1 MRFKVLFFVAMILGM
16 VACNNTESPMD
27 VIVGGDVETTVQVAI
42 PEASR
47 AEGVEGFNLS
57 TLGSDFELR
66 FILEIYNTED
76 DATSPD
82 NESRSIEEQSCSRMV
97 QYSSVPSTAFDVRL
111 APERNYRFVVWADIV
126 AKQDERNAEW
136 DYDHYYETSSLKNVT
151 IIDRSWV
158 CNALDR
164 DAYTGFKDVN
174 NFTSASS
181 INIQLVRPFA
191 MLRVVTVNDDT
202 VVTKLGVDYTSVPK
216 TFNAYTGKIRE
227 ATTKSH
233 VIDTHNNVNVTPNNI
248 VDGER
253 TLFTDFIFASDQD
266 TSFNFTM
273 SAYNDSET
281 PFKEI
286 PFEVAI
292 KRNCLTTVKGKLLN
306 N

>member
-1 MRFKVLFFVAMILGM
+1 MRFKILFFVAMILGM
-16 VACNNTESPMD
+16 VACNKAESPMD

-47 AEGVEGFNLS
+47 AEGVEGFDLS
-57 TLGSDFELR
+57 TLGTNFELR
-66 FILEIYNTED
+66 FILEIYYTED
-76 DATSPD
+76 DATSPED
-82 NESRSIEEQSCSRMV
+82 ESRSTEEQSCSRMV

-111 APERNYRFVVWADIV
+111 APERDYRFVVWADIV
-126 AKQDERNAEW
+126 AKKDERNAEV
-136 DYDHYYETSSLKNVT
+136 DYDHYYETSSSLKNVS
-151 IIDRSWV
+151 IIDEYWT

-164 DAYTGFKDVN
+164 DAYTGFKDVD

-191 MLRVVTVNDDT
+191 MLRVVTVNDNT
-202 VVTKLGVDYTSVPK
+202 AEFKLGVDYASVPT
-216 TFNAYTGKIRE
+216 TFNAYTGEIGE
-227 ATTKSH
+227 TTEKSH
-233 VIDTHNNVNVTPNNI
+233 VKVTHNPI
-248 VDGER
+248 VDGESER
-253 TLFTDFIFASDQD
+253 TLFTDFIFASNQD

-273 SAYNDSET
+273 SAYYSDSET

>member
-1 MRFKVLFFVAMILGM
+1 MRFKILFFVAMILGM

-47 AEGVEGFNLS
+47 AEGVEGFDLS
-57 TLGSDFELR
+57 TLGTDTDFELR

-76 DATSPD
+76 DATSPED
-82 NESRSIEEQSCSRMV
+82 ESRSTEEQSCSRMV

-111 APERNYRFVVWADIV
+111 APERDYRFVVWADIV
-126 AKQDERNAEW
+126 AKKDERVAEW

-151 IIDRSWV
+151 IIDENWT

-174 NFTSASS
+174 NFTSTSS

-202 VVTKLGVDYTSVPK
+202 VVTKLGVNYTSVPT
-216 TFNAYTGKIRE
+216 TFNAYTGEIGE
-227 ATTKSH
+227 TTTTKSH
-233 VIDTHNNVNVTPNNI
+233 VNVTPNTI

>member
-1 MRFKVLFFVAMILGM
+1 MRFKILFFVAMILGM

-57 TLGSDFELR
+57 TLGTKFELR

-76 DATSPD
+76 DATLPD

-126 AKQDERNAEW
+126 AKQDERVAEG
-136 DYDHYYETSSLKNVT
+136 DYDHYYETSSSLKNVS
-151 IIDRSWV
+151 IIDENWT

-164 DAYTGFKDVN
+164 DAYTGFKDVD

-202 VVTKLGVDYTSVPK
+202 VVTKLGVDYTSVP
-216 TFNAYTGKIRE
+216 TIFNAYTGEIGV

-233 VIDTHNNVNVTPNNI
+233 DNVTPYNI

-266 TSFNFTM
+266 SSFNFTM
-273 SAYNDSET
+273 SAYNDDSET